1 MRSRRRRRSARG
13 QVQSLDVRRAV
24 RSDAI
29 DPIDAHRPQC
39 IAFTSQPEEGN
50 GAERFIVLTATVWTI
65 FTIFFVIEPLYLITA
80 DLNHTAMWGS
90 GQGRLPPDALA
101 PTTTDAEIRRWWQ
114 SAFDTRVA
122 EFLKS

>member
-13 QVQSLDVRRAV
+13 PLQSLDVRRAV

-65 FTIFFVIEPLYLITA
+65 FTIFFVIEPLYLMNRRPQPHGHVA
-80 DLNHTAMWGS
+80 RS

-101 PTTTDAEIRRWWQ
+101 PTTTDAEIR
-114 SAFDTRVA
+114 
-122 EFLKS
+122 

>member
-13 QVQSLDVRRAV
+13 PLQSLDVRRAV

-65 FTIFFVIEPLYLITA
+65 FTIFFVIEPLYLMTA
-80 DLNHTAMWGS
+80 DLNHTAMWLEVDKADYHLMPWR
-90 GQGRLPPDALA
+90 RLQLMPKSDGGGKALSILA
-101 PTTTDAEIRRWWQ
+101 WRN
-114 SAFDTRVA
+114 S
-122 EFLKS
+122 